1 MQPEFESITPP
12 ILVLRDTEAIV
23 AADRSVRAALRGQRL
38 RARLNGAMRSLEIR
52 QPRCKARAAPDPFR
66 PDPRTAYIPLHPS

>member
-23 AADRSVRAALRGQRL
+23 AADRSVRAALRGQRCEHGSTVRCGL
-38 RARLNGAMRSLEIR
+38 WKSGSLAVKLALETG
-52 QPRCKARAAPDPFR
+52 Q
-66 PDPRTAYIPLHPS
+66 